1 MGLENQATTNDQGA
15 AMSPFAETSVV
26 WKNGRLIPWKDATIH
41 LASHVVHYGSSLFEG
56 LRAYDTPKG
65 TAIFRL
71 QDHTKRLFNSCKI
84 YRMEVPYTQDQFN
97 QAVVDC
103 VRANTLKACYIRPI
117 VYRGYNT
124 LGVNPFPNPVDC
136 AVMVWEWGKYLG
148 PEAMEAGVDVCVSSW
163 QRMAPNTFPALAKA
177 GANYM
182 NSQLIKMEALLDGYE
197 EGIALNIRGHISEGS
212 GENLFLVMDGT
223 VLTPPLSSSVLP
235 GITRDSVIK
244 LFADMGVRVVEETIP
259 REMLYVADEVFF
271 TGSAAEITPI
281 RSIDKITIGN
291 GKRGPLTEKVQKA
304 FFEVI
309 DGARPDPRGWLTRI

>member
-1 MGLENQATTNDQGA
+1 
-15 AMSPFAETSVV
+15 MSPFAETSVV

-41 LASHVVHYGSSLFEG
+41 LASHVIHYGSSLFEG
-56 LRAYDTPKG
+56 LRAYDTPHG

-71 QDHTKRLFNSCKI
+71 RDHTRRLYNSCKI
-84 YRMEVPYTQDQFN
+84 YRMDVPYTQEEFN
-97 QAVVDC
+97 QGVIDC
-103 VRANTLKACYIRPI
+103 VRANKLKACYIRPI
-117 VYRGYNT
+117 VYRGYGT

-136 AVMVWEWGKYLG
+136 AVMVWEWGTYLG
-148 PEAMEAGVDVCVSSW
+148 PEAMEAGVDVKVSTW

-212 GENLFLVMDGT
+212 GENIFLVMDGR

-235 GITRDSVIK
+235 GITRDTVIQ
-244 LFADMGVRVVEETIP
+244 LFGDLGVRVVEETIP

-281 RSIDKITIGN
+281 RSIDKIAIGN

-304 FFEVI
+304 YFEVI

>member
-1 MGLENQATTNDQGA
+1 
-15 AMSPFAETSVV
+15 MSPFKNDALV
-26 WKNGRLIPWKDATIH
+26 WMNGRLVAWADAHIH
-41 LASHVVHYGSSLFEG
+41 LASHVIHYGSAVFEG
-56 LRAYDTPKG
+56 FRAYAHPQG
-65 TAIFRL
+65 TAVFRL
-71 QDHTKRLFNSCKI
+71 DAHTRRLYNSCKI
-84 YRMEVPYTQDQFN
+84 YRMEVPYTQDAFN

-103 VRANTLKACYIRPI
+103 VRANKLKACYVRPI
-117 VYRGYNT
+117 IYRGYNT

-148 PEAMEAGVDVCVSSW
+148 PEAKENGVDVCVSSW

-212 GENLFLVMDGT
+212 GENLFLVMNGT

-235 GITRDSVIK
+235 GITRDSVMT
-244 LFADMGVRVVEETIP
+244 LLREMGVRVVEETIP
-259 REMLYVADEVFF
+259 REMLYIADEVFF
-271 TGSAAEITPI
+271 TGSAAEVTPI

-291 GKRGPLTEKVQKA
+291 GKRGPLTGKVQTA
-304 FFEVI
+304 FFEVV
-309 DGARPDPRGWLTRI
+309 DGKRDDVHGWLTFV

>member
-1 MGLENQATTNDQGA
+1 
-15 AMSPFAETSVV
+15 MSPFSDTSLV
-26 WKNGRLIPWKDATIH
+26 WKNGQLIPWKDATIH
-41 LASHVVHYGSSLFEG
+41 LASHVVHYGSCLFEG
-56 LRAYDTPKG
+56 LRAYETPKG

-71 QDHTKRLFNSCKI
+71 EEHTRRLYNSCKI
-84 YRMEVPYTQDQFN
+84 YRMEVPYTQAEFN
-97 QAVVDC
+97 KAVVEC
-103 VRANTLKACYIRPI
+103 VRANALKACYIRPI
-117 VYRGYNT
+117 IYRGYSM

-148 PEAMEAGVDVCVSSW
+148 PEALENGIDVCVSSW
-163 QRMAPNTFPALAKA
+163 ARMAPNSFPALAKA

-197 EGIALNIRGHISEGS
+197 EGIALNIRGHVSEGS
-212 GENLFLVMDGT
+212 GENLFLVIDGS

-235 GITRDSVIK
+235 GITRDSVMT
-244 LFADMGVRVVEETIP
+244 LFRDMGVRVAEETIP

-281 RSIDKITIGN
+281 RSIDKITIGS
-291 GKRGPLTEKVQKA
+291 GRRGPLTEKVQKA

-309 DGARPDPRGWLTRI
+309 DGKRADTRGWLTII

>member
-1 MGLENQATTNDQGA
+1 
-15 AMSPFAETSVV
+15 MSPFSETGLV
-26 WKNGRLIPWKDATIH
+26 WKNGQLIPWKDATIH
-41 LASHVVHYGSSLFEG
+41 LASHVVHYGSCLFEG
-56 LRAYDTPKG
+56 LRAYETPKG

-71 QDHTKRLFNSCKI
+71 KDHTRRLYNSCKI
-84 YRMEVPYTQDQFN
+84 YRMEVPFTQDEFN
-97 QAVVDC
+97 KAVVDC
-103 VRANTLKACYIRPI
+103 VRANALKACYIRPI
-117 VYRGYNT
+117 IYRGCNM

-148 PEAMEAGVDVCVSSW
+148 PEALESGIDVCVSSW
-163 QRMAPNTFPALAKA
+163 ARMAPNTFPALAKA

-197 EGIALNIRGHISEGS
+197 EGIALNIRGHVSEGS

-235 GITRDSVIK
+235 GITRDSVMT
-244 LFADMGVRVVEETIP
+244 LFRDMGVRVAEETIP

-281 RSIDKITIGN
+281 RSIDKITIGT

-309 DGARPDPRGWLTRI
+309 DGKRQDARGWLTFV

>member
-1 MGLENQATTNDQGA
+1 
-15 AMSPFAETSVV
+15 MSPFSETSVV
-26 WKNGRLIPWKDATIH
+26 WKNGQLIPWRDATIH

-56 LRAYDTPKG
+56 LRAYSTPKG

-71 QDHTKRLFNSCKI
+71 QDHTKRLYNSCKI
-84 YRMEVPYTQDQFN
+84 YRMEVPYTQDEFN
-97 QAVVDC
+97 RGIIEC
-103 VRANTLKACYIRPI
+103 VRANKLKACYIRPI
-117 VYRGYNT
+117 VYRGYGT

-136 AVMVWEWGKYLG
+136 AVMVWEWGQYLG
-148 PEAMEAGVDVCVSSW
+148 PEALEAGVDVKVSTW

-182 NSQLIKMEALLDGYE
+182 NSQLIKTEALLEGYE

-212 GENLFLVMDGT
+212 GENIFLVVDGT
-223 VLTPPLSSSVLP
+223 VMTPPLSSSVLP

-244 LFADMGVRVVEETIP
+244 LFGDMGVRVVEETIP

-271 TGSAAEITPI
+271 TGSAAEVTPI
-281 RSIDKITIGN
+281 RSIDKITIGR

-304 FFEVI
+304 FFDVI
-309 DGARPDPRGWLTRI
+309 EGRREDAHGWLTFV